1 METVKLTK
9 NEKSVLVAIVA
20 NAKQVGDN
28 GVEFILADVAEE
40 MGKNIRSISAT
51 AGSLAKKGMLLTA
64 NGDSY
69 FDGELTEAGLHE
81 VEESDKVNQEVNN
94 NKNQDNMEDKNFDAP
109 VMDERIVKLN
119 ELKSVKMAALSKSKR
134 PAAKEAKGLAA
145 YVLNNW
151 DNQQA
156 LEQLLQ
162 NAEEEAATEL
172 GKSVLDIAQ
181 NRRNQMNA
189 IKIENGRK
197 EAEKRLKAKHDAKK
211 VYKDVNGVEIK
222 AGCRVKDLSAD
233 GEETEVF
240 EDEGKL
246 AVNADGTTVYLSEIE
261 TDKVLEVVTNKKQAP
276 KEKKADKSKKDV
288 QPKEKAAKTARKV
301 GDVHPK
307 HPTWVWTEYAPGK
320 FDWRTNPKDKKQGQR
335 TDMADKKEN
344 KQPKSKAADKKAAK
358 GKEAKQEAPK
368 KAEKPIYTIDEWVA
382 LPTKPTTAKS
392 KMSEAQKEAF
402 KLINKG
408 YRITADKKFFE
419 NDKDDRKSCNW
430 ASVEAMLKRY
440 GIDYVPM
447 GLIKEDKNE
456 K

>member
-1 METVKLTK
+1 
-9 NEKSVLVAIVA
+9 
-20 NAKQVGDN
+20 
-28 GVEFILADVAEE
+28 

-64 NGDSY
+64 NGESY
-69 FDGELTEAGLHE
+69 FDGHVTEAGLHE
-81 VEESDKVNQEVNN
+81 VEESDKVKQEVNN
-94 NKNQDNMEDKNFDAP
+94 NKNQDNMEDKNFDTPA
-109 VMDERIVKLN
+109 MDERIVKLN

-134 PAAKEAKGLAA
+134 PAAKANKASAQYILE
-145 YVLNNW
+145 NW
-151 DNQQA
+151 DNA
-156 LEQLLQ
+156 EMLQ
-162 NAEEEAATEL
+162 KYVNDPTSPVESYEAYCIADSRVKEL
-172 GKSVLDIAQ
+172 SIA
-181 NRRNQMNA
+181 A
-189 IKIENGRK
+189 AKIENARK
-197 EAEKRLKAKHDAKK
+197 EAEAKMKEAASKREA
-211 VYKDVNGVEIK
+211 
-222 AGCRVKDLSAD
+222 
-233 GEETEVF
+233 
-240 EDEGKL
+240 
-246 AVNADGTTVYLSEIE
+246 
-261 TDKVLEVVTNKKQAP
+261 
-276 KEKKADKSKKDV
+276 KKADKDV

-307 HPTWVWTEYAPGK
+307 HPTWVWTEYAKGK

-344 KQPKSKAADKKAAK
+344 KQPKSKATDKKAAK

-408 YRITADKKFFE
+408 YRITADKKFFRNAE
-419 NDKDDRKSCNW
+419 GDNKSCNW

-447 GLIKEDKNE
+447 GLILEDK
-456 K
+456 

>member
-28 GVEFILADVAEE
+28 GIEFILADVAEE

-64 NGDSY
+64 NGESY
-69 FDGELTEAGLHE
+69 FDGVVTEAGLHE
-81 VEESDKVNQEVNN
+81 VEESDKVNQEVDN

-109 VMDERIVKLN
+109 AMDERIVKLN

-197 EAEKRLKAKHDAKK
+197 EAEKRLKAKNDAKK

-246 AVNADGTTVYLSEIE
+246 SVNADGTTVYLSEIE

-276 KEKKADKSKKDV
+276 KEKKADKSEKDV
-288 QPKEKAAKTARKV
+288 QPKEKAVKTARKV

-307 HPTWVWTEYAPGK
+307 HPTWVWTEYASGK

-344 KQPKSKAADKKAAK
+344 KQPKSKAVDKKAAK

-382 LPTKPTTAKS
+382 LPTKTTTAKS

>member
-1 METVKLTK
+1 METVKLTN

-28 GVEFILADVAEE
+28 GVEFILAGVANE
-40 MGKNIRSISAT
+40 MKKSIRSISAT

-81 VEESDKVNQEVNN
+81 VEEIDKVNQEVNN

-119 ELKSVKMAALSKSKR
+119 ELKSVKMASLSKSKR

-197 EAEKRLKAKHDAKK
+197 EAEKRLKAKQDVPK

-233 GEETEVF
+233 REETEVF

-276 KEKKADKSKKDV
+276 KEKKADKSNKDV
-288 QPKEKAAKTARKV
+288 QPKENTAKTARKV

-335 TDMADKKEN
+335 TDMADKKE
-344 KQPKSKAADKKAAK
+344 KQPKSKASDKKAAK

-382 LPTKPTTAKS
+382 LPTKPTTSKS

-419 NDKDDRKSCNW
+419 NDKDERKSCNW

-447 GLIKEDKNE
+447 GLIKENKNE

>member
-1 METVKLTK
+1 METVKLTN

-28 GVEFILADVAEE
+28 GVEFILEDVAKTT
-40 MGKNIRSISAT
+40 GKSIRSISAT

-64 NGDSY
+64 NGESY
-69 FDGELTEAGLHE
+69 FDGVVTEAGLHE

-94 NKNQDNMEDKNFDAP
+94 QKSNNMEDKNFDAP
-109 VMDERIVKLN
+109 AMDERIVKLN
-119 ELKSVKMAALSKSKR
+119 ELKSVKMAALSKNKR
-134 PAAKEAKGLAA
+134 PAAKANKTAA
-145 YVLNNW
+145 QFVLERW
-151 DNQQA
+151 DD
-156 LEQLLQ
+156 
-162 NAEEEAATEL
+162 EEELKRFISDESM
-172 GKSVLDIAQ
+172 KVECYEVWCIADSRYKQ
-181 NRRNQMNA
+181 LSYRP
-189 IKIENGRK
+189 E
-197 EAEKRLKAKHDAKK
+197 EAPK

-246 AVNADGTTVYLSEIE
+246 AVNVDGTTVYLSEIE
-261 TDKVLEVVTNKKQAP
+261 TDKMLEVVTNKKQA
-276 KEKKADKSKKDV
+276 S
-288 QPKEKAAKTARKV
+288 KEKASKTARKV

-335 TDMADKKEN
+335 TDMADKKE
-344 KQPKSKAADKKAAK
+344 KQPKSKAAEKKAAK

-382 LPTKPTTAKS
+382 LPTKPTTAKR

-408 YRITADKKFFE
+408 YRITSDKKFFRNAE
-419 NDKDDRKSCNW
+419 GDNKSCNW

-447 GLIKEDKNE
+447 GLIKEDK

>member
-1 METVKLTK
+1 METVKLTN

-109 VMDERIVKLN
+109 AMDERIVKLN

-134 PAAKEAKGLAA
+134 PAAKANKTAA
-145 YVLNNW
+145 QYVLENW
-151 DNQQA
+151 DNTEMLQKYVNDPDSPVESYEA
-156 LEQLLQ
+156 YCIADSRVKQLMI
-162 NAEEEAATEL
+162 EAA
-172 GKSVLDIAQ
+172 
-181 NRRNQMNA
+181 
-189 IKIENGRK
+189 KIENARK
-197 EAEKRLKAKHDAKK
+197 EAEAKLKEAASKK
-211 VYKDVNGVEIK
+211 E
-222 AGCRVKDLSAD
+222 A
-233 GEETEVF
+233 
-240 EDEGKL
+240 
-246 AVNADGTTVYLSEIE
+246 
-261 TDKVLEVVTNKKQAP
+261 
-276 KEKKADKSKKDV
+276 KKADKTTS
-288 QPKEKAAKTARKV
+288 PKENTAKTARKV

-392 KMSEAQKEAF
+392 KMTEAQKEAF

-447 GLIKEDKNE
+447 GLIKENKNE

>member
-1 METVKLTK
+1 METVKLTN

-109 VMDERIVKLN
+109 AMDERIVKLN
-119 ELKSVKMAALSKSKR
+119 ELKSVKMAALSKNKR

-197 EAEKRLKAKHDAKK
+197 EAEKRLKAKQDVPK

-261 TDKVLEVVTNKKQAP
+261 TDKVLEVVTHKKQAP

-358 GKEAKQEAPK
+358 GKEAKQETPK

-382 LPTKPTTAKS
+382 LPTKPTTAKA

-447 GLIKEDKNE
+447 GLIKENKDE

>member
-1 METVKLTK
+1 MVMKTAELTN

-28 GVEFILADVAEE
+28 GVEFILEDVAKTT
-40 MGKNIRSISAT
+40 GKSIRSISAT

-64 NGDSY
+64 NGESY
-69 FDGELTEAGLHE
+69 FDGVVTEAGLHE

-94 NKNQDNMEDKNFDAP
+94 NKNQDNMEDKNLDAT

-134 PAAKEAKGLAA
+134 PAAKANKTAA
-145 YVLNNW
+145 QFVLERW
-151 DNQQA
+151 DD
-156 LEQLLQ
+156 
-162 NAEEEAATEL
+162 EEELKRFISDESM
-172 GKSVLDIAQ
+172 KVECYEVWCIADS
-181 NRRNQMNA
+181 R
-189 IKIENGRK
+189 
-197 EAEKRLKAKHDAKK
+197 
-211 VYKDVNGVEIK
+211 YKQ
-222 AGCRVKDLSAD
+222 LSYRP
-233 GEETEVF
+233 EE
-240 EDEGKL
+240 
-246 AVNADGTTVYLSEIE
+246 
-261 TDKVLEVVTNKKQAP
+261 AP
-276 KEKKADKSKKDV
+276 KEDAQPKAKKTASKKETKKADKTE
-288 QPKEKAAKTARKV
+288 QPKEKAAKTARNV

-335 TDMADKKEN
+335 TDMADKKE
-344 KQPKSKAADKKAAK
+344 KQLKSKADNKKAAK

-382 LPTKPTTAKS
+382 LPTKPTTVKS

-408 YRITADKKFFE
+408 YRITADKKFFQNAE
-419 NDKDDRKSCNW
+419 GDNKACNW

>member
-1 METVKLTK
+1 METVKLTN

-28 GVEFILADVAEE
+28 GVEFILAGVANE
-40 MGKNIRSISAT
+40 MKKSIRSISAT

-64 NGDSY
+64 NGESY
-69 FDGELTEAGLHE
+69 FDGVVTEAGLHE
-81 VEESDKVNQEVNN
+81 VEEIDKVNQEVT

-109 VMDERIVKLN
+109 AMDERIVKLN

-134 PAAKEAKGLAA
+134 PAAKANKTAA
-145 YVLNNW
+145 QFVLERW
-151 DNQQA
+151 DD
-156 LEQLLQ
+156 
-162 NAEEEAATEL
+162 EEELKRFISDESM
-172 GKSVLDIAQ
+172 KVECYEVWCIADS
-181 NRRNQMNA
+181 R
-189 IKIENGRK
+189 
-197 EAEKRLKAKHDAKK
+197 
-211 VYKDVNGVEIK
+211 YKQ
-222 AGCRVKDLSAD
+222 LSYRP
-233 GEETEVF
+233 EE
-240 EDEGKL
+240 
-246 AVNADGTTVYLSEIE
+246 
-261 TDKVLEVVTNKKQAP
+261 AP
-276 KEKKADKSKKDV
+276 KEDAQPNAKKTASKKETKKADKKE

-335 TDMADKKEN
+335 TDMADKKE

-408 YRITADKKFFE
+408 YRITADKKFFRNAE
-419 NDKDDRKSCNW
+419 GDNKACNW

>member
-1 METVKLTK
+1 METVKLTN

-28 GVEFILADVAEE
+28 GVEFILEDVAKE
-40 MGKNIRSISAT
+40 MGKNVRSISAT

-64 NGDSY
+64 NGESY
-69 FDGELTEAGLHE
+69 FDGVVTEAGLHE

-94 NKNQDNMEDKNFDAP
+94 NKNQYNMEDKNFDAP

-134 PAAKEAKGLAA
+134 PAAKANKTAA
-145 YVLNNW
+145 QFVLERW
-151 DNQQA
+151 DD
-156 LEQLLQ
+156 
-162 NAEEEAATEL
+162 EEELKRFISDESM
-172 GKSVLDIAQ
+172 KVECYEVWCIADS
-181 NRRNQMNA
+181 R
-189 IKIENGRK
+189 
-197 EAEKRLKAKHDAKK
+197 
-211 VYKDVNGVEIK
+211 YKQ
-222 AGCRVKDLSAD
+222 LSYRP
-233 GEETEVF
+233 EE
-240 EDEGKL
+240 
-246 AVNADGTTVYLSEIE
+246 
-261 TDKVLEVVTNKKQAP
+261 AP
-276 KEKKADKSKKDV
+276 KEDAQPKAKKTASKKETKKADKTE

-344 KQPKSKAADKKAAK
+344 KKLKSKAADKKAAK

-382 LPTKPTTAKS
+382 LPTKPTTVKS

-408 YRITADKKFFE
+408 YRITADKKFFQNAE
-419 NDKDDRKSCNW
+419 GDNKACNW

>member
-1 METVKLTK
+1 METVKLTN

-28 GVEFILADVAEE
+28 GVEFILADVAKE

-64 NGDSY
+64 NGESY
-69 FDGELTEAGLHE
+69 FDGVVTEAGLHE
-81 VEESDKVNQEVNN
+81 VEESDKVNQEVN
-94 NKNQDNMEDKNFDAP
+94 KNQDNMEDKNFDAP
-109 VMDERIVKLN
+109 AMDERIVKLN

-151 DNQQA
+151 DNQKE
-156 LEQLLQ
+156 LENLLE
-162 NAEEEAATEL
+162 NAFDEAVTEL

-181 NRRNQMNA
+181 SRRNQLA
-189 IKIENGRK
+189 TIV
-197 EAEKRLKAKHDAKK
+197 EAPK
-211 VYKDVNGVEIK
+211 VYKDVNGKEIK
-222 AGCRVKDLSAD
+222 AGDFVKDLSTE
-233 GEETEVF
+233 GSEPCEVF
-240 EDEGKL
+240 DEEGEL
-246 AVNADGTTVYLSEIE
+246 AVNVDGTTVYFSEIE
-261 TDKVLEVVTNKKQAP
+261 TEKVFKIVDMKAKKPAQP
-276 KEKKADKSKKDV
+276 KAKKTASKKETKKADKTE
-288 QPKEKAAKTARKV
+288 QPKEKTAKTARKV

-320 FDWRTNPKDKKQGQR
+320 FDWRANPKDKKQGQR
-335 TDMADKKEN
+335 TDMADKKE
-344 KQPKSKAADKKAAK
+344 KHPKSKAADKKAAK
-358 GKEAKQEAPK
+358 GNEAKQEAPK

-382 LPTKPTTAKS
+382 LPTKPTTVKS

-419 NDKDDRKSCNW
+419 NDKDDRKRCNW